1 MAEKKLTFGFYGKF
15 QNLLSGVEQAKNALV
30 SLDGIVKSV
39 GIAFAL
45 NFGKQKANEFVD
57 FADKMNDLSQKTG
70 ESVENIQKWNN
81 AIKSAGG
88 DADGFNRVLSNLA
101 DELNVPW
108 KDGNLKAMFRT
119 LGIQAHDA
127 SGKMRRP
134 LEMIADLS
142 EKLKGMDESAVTTFG
157 EKFGFDQKTINLL
170 KEGRGQLA
178 EYLDKGKKMGV
189 FSKEQIARGAEL
201 KRTFQEMKTAST
213 LFGLQIGSVLTPLI
227 ASLAGAFRVISD
239 WFKNNERIVRATVIA
254 GAFLG
259 IVKAIKAFD
268 LAAKISALTNPYV
281 LLFGAIVAALALLVE
296 DFLAFKDGAESL
308 LPWDKII
315 NVTKSFVNVFKGLF
329 DKVFPIIKGVFS
341 AVTGVIS
348 SFVEFVTNM
357 FMGGDLLSS
366 LLNFGNQI
374 ESVFSGIAESIIGAF
389 TSAFDFITSA
399 FSKVT
404 DKISKGWKTFKGWF
418 GFGEDDS
425 KKDEEAISTNGMLEE
440 KIPSVP
446 EAASVQNSNSSVV
459 NNANRTMTIQKVEIK
474 TDKIDSESFASVA
487 EKASGFDTFQ
497 ANYGG

>member
-88 DADGFNRVLSNLA
+88 DADGFNRVLTNLA

-127 SGKMRRP
+127 SGKMRKP
-134 LEMIADLS
+134 LDMIADLS
-142 EKLKGMDESAVTTFG
+142 GKLKGMDESTVMTFG
-157 EKFGFDQKTINLL
+157 EKFGFDQKTVNLL
-170 KEGRGQLA
+170 KEGQGQLA

-201 KRTFQEMKTAST
+201 KKTFQEMKTAST
-213 LFGLQIGSVLTPLI
+213 LFGLQIGSALTPLI
-227 ASLAGAFRVISD
+227 ASLAGTFRVISD
-239 WFKNNERIVRATVIA
+239 WFKNNERIVRATVIV

-268 LAAKISALTNPYV
+268 IAAKISALTNPYV

-315 NVTKSFVNVFKGLF
+315 NATKPFVDGFISLF
-329 DKVFPIIKGVFS
+329 ESIIPFIKGVCSTITDVFS
-341 AVTGVIS
+341 GFFDFLFKIFS
-348 SFVEFVTNM
+348 
-357 FMGGDLLSS
+357 GGELLPS
-366 LLNFGNQI
+366 LLEFGEKI
-374 ESVFSGIAESIIGAF
+374 EGIFSGIADSIIDVFSGAF
-389 TSAFDFITSA
+389 DYIIGNFT
-399 FSKVT
+399 KLT
-404 DKISKGWKTFKGWF
+404 DKIGGAWKTFKGWF
-418 GFGEDDS
+418 GFGDAVEP
-425 KKDEEAISTNGMLEE
+425 E